1 MSTLVASTIR
11 TTTLEETT
19 SAATVS
25 VSNLITINDQRINGY
40 GLVPSNNSADS
51 TNDIDFTAG
60 KCWDTTRTN
69 YITVAAMTKR
79 ADAPWAAGTGEG
91 MMDTGAF
98 AANSC
103 YYFWAIYK
111 DSDGT
116 GDIIMSLADTW
127 VGVNKS
133 LITGYTTGQL
143 IHAMP
148 SSTNSSSWRTVTIVG
163 PLVDYAISSVEV
175 SSYTAM
181 VNNVTTAFTV
191 NVPKLA
197 LGRFAMSG
205 LVSTPN
211 YQIIL
216 GLCDAY
222 RAGQGFDHY
231 DGMVYLNQLAVWQT
245 AINGEVL
252 IDASQQIGA
261 IMYWLLGNDTVNIW
275 CKGYTFHRR
284 FAGT

>member
-40 GLVPSNNSADS
+40 GLVPSNNSGDV
-51 TNDIDFTAG
+51 TNDIDITAG

-79 ADAPWAAGTGEG
+79 ADATWAAGTNQG
-91 MMDTGAF
+91 MIDTGAF

-103 YYFWAIYK
+103 YYFWAILHT
-111 DSDGT
+111 DGT
-116 GDIIMSLADTW
+116 TDILMSLADTW
-127 VGVNKS
+127 AGVIKP
-133 LITGYTTGQL
+133 TGYTTGQL
-143 IHAMP
+143 IHALP
-148 SSTNSSSWRTVTIVG
+148 SVTGPAWRQITVVGPEVAYRTSST
-163 PLVDYAISSVEV
+163 EV
-175 SSYTAM
+175 AGYTSM
-181 VNNVTTAFTV
+181 VNSIISAFTV

-205 LVSTPN
+205 LVSTTN

-216 GLCDAY
+216 ALVDAS
-222 RAGQGFDHY
+222 RVGSSLPHY

-252 IDASQQIGA
+252 VDASQQIGA
-261 IMYWLLGNDTVNIW
+261 GMYWLLGNDTVSIW